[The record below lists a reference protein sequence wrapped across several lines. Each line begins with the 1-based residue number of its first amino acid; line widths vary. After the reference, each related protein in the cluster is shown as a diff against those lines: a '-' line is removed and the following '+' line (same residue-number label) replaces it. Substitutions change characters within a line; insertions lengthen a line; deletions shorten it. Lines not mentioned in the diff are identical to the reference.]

1 MSDMTHDSERQAESI
16 EKAEELPAGSEASR
30 VSAEN
35 GSAELPASTEP
46 SNATSPV
53 KASEAA
59 PPETASQ
66 ATASADPATAK
77 RATRALT
84 NPPPVKLEAY
94 EGPLDLLL
102 DLIRK
107 QEIDIYDIPIARIT
121 KQYLDYLH
129 LMDEL
134 NIDLGGEFVFMAA
147 TLIYIKSRLLLPPD
161 PNAPPE
167 DLEDPRT
174 ELVHRLIEHEQFKNA
189 AQMLQSKLV
198 LEEAMWS
205 EPGIGEFSEAE
216 DEPGLAVS
224 VFELISAFREILER
238 AKQRTP
244 LAIVREEVSVAEM
257 IEHVRD
263 VLRSRRGGVR
273 LDDLAEGFLSR
284 QALVALL
291 LALLEL
297 VRLQAVHL
305 RQKELFAPI
314 TIDRSKHFEEVM
326 SGANRMTLE
335 AALEESENIG

>member
-1 MSDMTHDSERQAESI
+1 MPSPTGQSGVPPPGEGT
-16 EKAEELPAGSEASR
+16 PAKPR
-30 VSAEN
+30 EN
-35 GSAELPASTEP
+35 GEMPASPQTADNAVTAGHADVPLSAPADAVAQTALP
-46 SNATSPV
+46 S
-53 KASEAA
+53 
-59 PPETASQ
+59 
-66 ATASADPATAK
+66 DPALSGK

-107 QEIDIYDIPIARIT
+107 QELNIYDIPIARIT

-147 TLIYIKSRLLLPPD
+147 TLIYIKSHQLLPPD

-167 DLEDPRT
+167 ELEDPRT
-174 ELVHRLIEHEQFKNA
+174 ELLHRLLEHEQFKNA

-205 EPGIGEFSEAE
+205 EPGIGEFAEAA

-224 VFELISAFREILER
+224 VFDLISAFREILER

-244 LAIVREEVSVAEM
+244 LAIVREEVTVAEM

-273 LDDLAEGFLSR
+273 LDDLAAGFVSR

-297 VRLQAVHL
+297 VRVQALLL
-305 RQKELFAPI
+305 RQKDLFAPI
-314 TIDRSKHFEEVM
+314 TIERSKHFDEVM
-326 SGANRMTLE
+326 AGANRATLE
-335 AALEESENIG
+335 AALEESLGAEAGENQ